1 MNIAVLGAG
10 QLGRMLALSG
20 IPLGLRFRFLDPSPE
35 PCSAAVGEVLGSAY
49 SDTDALRRLCQGAVV
64 VTYEFENVPIAA
76 AAAAAQQVPLAP
88 PLAALE
94 HAQDR
99 GEEKALFDRLGIP
112 VAPYALI
119 DDDASLHAGLAAV
132 GLPAVLKTRRLGYD
146 GKGQRV
152 LRSQADVASAWTA
165 LGGRDLILERFVA
178 FDREISCLGVRGRN
192 GEQRFYPVSTNVH
205 RDGILRVSRPRA
217 DDPLQ
222 ALAEGYTALVM
233 DALGYVGV
241 MAFEFFVCGTTL
253 LGNEIAPRVHNS
265 GHWTQDG
272 AVCSQFE
279 NHLRAI
285 TGLPLGSTALRQP
298 CAMVNLIGA
307 APERHDL
314 LALAPELRLH
324 LYDKQPQRGRKIGHV
339 NLLAKDEAALEAGL
353 ARLVRLVDAN
363 ADG

>member
-20 IPLGLRFRFLDPSPE
+20 IPLGLRFRFLDPSQE
-35 PCSAAVGEVLGSAY
+35 PCAAAVGEVL
-49 SDTDALRRLCQGAVV
+49 QGAYDDGETLRQLCADAAV

-76 AAAAAQQVPLAP
+76 AAAAAARTTLSP
-88 PLAALE
+88 PLAALQ

-119 DDDASLHAGLAAV
+119 DDEASLHAGLAAV

-152 LRSQADVASAWTA
+152 LRSAADVAPAWAA
-165 LGGRDLILERFVA
+165 LGGQALILERFVA
-178 FDREISCLGVRGRN
+178 FEREISCLGVRGRD
-192 GEQRFYPVSTNVH
+192 GVQRFYPVSTNVH

-222 ALAEGYTALVM
+222 ALAEGYTAQVM

-285 TGLPLGSTALRQP
+285 TGLPLGPTALRQP

-307 APERHDL
+307 APPRAAL
-314 LALAPELRLH
+314 LASAPGLRLH

-339 NLLAKDEAALEAGL
+339 NLVADSDAALESAL
-353 ARLVRLVDAN
+353 ARVLPLIEET